1 MNKNDKIK
9 SMPESPS
16 RLAALCGHGTLRL
29 GLLGTVLLWA
39 SLPPLNIALLAWIA
53 PLPWLWLARLPV
65 LPGRRP
71 YLALWFSGAVFWT
84 ATNHWLRLPHPAIL
98 PGWLALSWYLAAFP
112 PLIVGLARVAA
123 KRGISIVV
131 SGPVLWVAA
140 DQARA
145 YLWTGFSMS
154 SLCHSQYR
162 HPGIIQIADLCG
174 EFGVTFLMVVV
185 AVCWTRALP
194 LAGSRIAW
202 RYAMLSGLVLAAMLG
217 YGAMRLRSGRSDADP
232 QTLKVAL
239 LQGSISSEVKHDRS
253 KLKTVYDHY
262 VELARRAVAQDKDV
276 QLIVWPETMYPDPYL
291 LVGEDFVPTP
301 EMGITAERLRE
312 NAKLIFDRIVETIR
326 LFNKPTL
333 LGIASVE
340 FNPPRMKAYN
350 SALLLDATGK
360 PMGRYDKQHRV
371 LFGEFIPG
379 ADWFPWLYTITPL
392 TGGIEAGR
400 RAESFMVEGYNL
412 APNICYETALA
423 RVIRR
428 QVKELQ
434 DRGAEPD
441 VLVNLTNDSWFR
453 GSSELDLHLA
463 CGVFRAVEMR
473 KPLVIAANTGFS
485 AHIDAQGN
493 IVQQSPRGEAAVL
506 IANVSRSPLKSP
518 YLTGGDWLAWLCLAA
533 AGVLTVLGLRDRRA
547 APSPSA
553 DKP

>member
-1 MNKNDKIK
+1 MKAENKIK

-16 RLAALCGHGTLRL
+16 RVAALAGHGTLRL
-29 GLLGTVLLWA
+29 GLLGAVLLWA
-39 SLPPLNIALLAWIA
+39 SLPPLNIALLGWIA

-154 SLCHSQYR
+154 SLSHSQYR
-162 HPGIIQIADLCG
+162 NIGIIQIADLCG

-185 AVCWTRALP
+185 AASITRALP
-194 LAGSRIAW
+194 IAGVAKFSPRWLVVGALAFAVFPL
-202 RYAMLSGLVLAAMLG
+202 YAPLSHVSNTESP
-217 YGAMRLRSGRSDADP
+217 RP
-232 QTLKVAL
+232 LKIAL

-262 VELARRAVAQDKDV
+262 VELARRAIAQDKDV

-301 EMGITAERLRE
+301 EMQITGERLRE

-333 LGIASVE
+333 LGIASIE

-400 RAESFMVEGYNL
+400 RAESFMVDGYNL

-485 AHIDAQGN
+485 AHIDVQGN
-493 IVQQSPRGEAAVL
+493 IVQQSPRGEADVL
-506 IANVSRSPLKSP
+506 VANVGRSMLKSP
-518 YLTGGDWLAWLCLAA
+518 YLTGGDWLAWLCLAI
-533 AGVLTVLGLRDRRA
+533 AGVLGLLGWRDRRRVA
-547 APSPSA
+547 GPA
-553 DKP
+553 